1 MNLATLAAIAVFG
14 TSCLAWPHDARAST
28 MSLDGAVVYDGA
40 NDGYGWT
47 SSTVPGGYRLYIS
60 PNSAAGS
67 FINAPDST
75 ISYNLS
81 PGANVFYMFAFGDLP
96 LSYPEES
103 TFGLNLFINDA
114 ASLFSSAPQLSGT
127 TAANY
132 GSGGDFSSTSLS
144 PTTPGSLTY
153 STGDLLVTLSDFN
166 FKIPND
172 AGTGYNRVS
181 AFSPSPDSVGTDNAI
196 GEFTLNVSDV
206 PETSTWAMMILGFL
220 GIGLLAYRRKNGALR
235 IA

>member
-1 MNLATLAAIAVFG
+1 MPQHAQASAV
-14 TSCLAWPHDARAST
+14 
-28 MSLDGAVVYDGA
+28 SLDGAVVYDGA

-81 PGANVFYMFAFGDLP
+81 VGTNLFYMFAFGDLP
-96 LSYPEES
+96 LSYPEAS
-103 TFGLNLFINDA
+103 TFGLNLFVNDVA
-114 ASLFSSAPQLSGT
+114 ASFTSPPELSGT

-132 GSGGDFSSTSLS
+132 GSGANFSSTSLS
-144 PTTPGSLTY
+144 ATTPGSLTY
-153 STGDLLVTLSDFN
+153 TIGDLLVTLTDFN

-172 AGTGYNRVS
+172 GGTGYNRVS
-181 AFSPSPDSVGTDNAI
+181 AFSPSPDSLGTDNAV
-196 GEFTLNVSDV
+196 GEFTLNVAAV
-206 PETSTWAMMILGFL
+206 PEPSTWAMMILGFA
-220 GIGLLAYRRKNGALR
+220 GIGFMAYRRKNKPALM
-235 IA
+235 AA